1 MDAQAQAGQ
10 SRQMGYQV
18 APGYELSQVERIFCE
33 LVEIDSPSFHEHEM
47 AAEVRKRL
55 EDLGFNVVEDA
66 TSGKNDGMVTSITS
80 TRRFGRLMDSASD
93 LVRLVHT
100 GSDCG
105 NLFATLPGVGEP
117 VLFITHMDTVQPA
130 FSKHAKVHANGMI
143 TSLGDTVLGADDLAG
158 IACVMAAVDHLQQ
171 AGIPHRPVELAC
183 MVAEEVG
190 NVGARAFDFSQS
202 KAPVAFTLDY
212 SADPNE
218 YAYQAPTILYLTIEV
233 IGRSAHAGF
242 YPERGVN
249 AIKIAAHAIDQV
261 QCGRIGDDTTCNMGI
276 ISGGRGTNIVP
287 SDVVIR
293 GEVRS
298 YDHAKAVHQTQ
309 VVREIFER
317 AAQELGGE
325 VTVQVSEACHAYCMG
340 KDSAPVRL
348 FERACESL
356 GMEAAGK
363 PTFGGSDNNVSVAYG
378 IPGIVIANGMRDAH
392 STNEHVLP
400 GDLAKVQAIV
410 EKLLTIDV
418 EG

>member
-1 MDAQAQAGQ
+1 
-10 SRQMGYQV
+10 
-18 APGYELSQVERIFCE
+18 
-33 LVEIDSPSFHEHEM
+33 
-47 AAEVRKRL
+47 
-55 EDLGFNVVEDA
+55 
-66 TSGKNDGMVTSITS
+66 
-80 TRRFGRLMDSASD
+80 
-93 LVRLVHT
+93 
-100 GSDCG
+100 
-105 NLFATLPGVGEP
+105 
-117 VLFITHMDTVQPA
+117 
-130 FSKHAKVHANGMI
+130 
-143 TSLGDTVLGADDLAG
+143 
-158 IACVMAAVDHLQQ
+158 
-171 AGIPHRPVELAC
+171 
-183 MVAEEVG
+183 
-190 NVGARAFDFSQS
+190 
-202 KAPVAFTLDY
+202 
-212 SADPNE
+212 
-218 YAYQAPTILYLTIEV
+218 
-233 IGRSAHAGF
+233 
-242 YPERGVN
+242 
-249 AIKIAAHAIDQV
+249 
-261 QCGRIGDDTTCNMGI
+261 MGI

-309 VVREIFER
+309 VVREIFQR

-356 GMEAAGK
+356 GMAAVGK